1 MKRLIKLLITCSLLI
16 ILIGCKEKHNRIIV
30 ISDLHYLSQS
40 LYNNSSYFD
49 EMMKHADAKI
59 TAYSDL
65 LLDSLIEDIKDLN
78 VDAIILLG
86 DMSFNGEKISH
97 EELSKRFKELNLPI
111 LAIPGN
117 HDLNNI
123 YAREYKGKGYTSTE
137 TIGKEEFEGIYNSP
151 YVTKDKESLSYIFKL
166 NDVNLL
172 FLDVN
177 ASKTYDKISD
187 NTLKWIKNNINKN
200 EKTIAFSHQN
210 LLTHVLYSQD
220 FLIYNNQEVKDLY
233 KELNIKINFTGH
245 IHLQNISYDDNLIEI
260 ATSSMSVSP
269 LQYGII
275 DIYKD
280 HLEYNTR
287 QVNNDKLQKV
297 ASEFFDSKSKL
308 SLSAYTDDMDLIS
321 YYVKCNSDF
330 FKGKRDELIYDEE
343 KIEAIS
349 SLNNFVGNYLK
360 LMFLEDKKDDN
371 HLSISLEK

>member
-1 MKRLIKLLITCSLLI
+1 M
-16 ILIGCKEKHNRIIV
+16 
-30 ISDLHYLSQS
+30 
-40 LYNNSSYFD
+40 
-49 EMMKHADAKI
+49 
-59 TAYSDL
+59 
-65 LLDSLIEDIKDLN
+65 
-78 VDAIILLG
+78 
-86 DMSFNGEKISH
+86 
-97 EELSKRFKELNLPI
+97 
-111 LAIPGN
+111 
-117 HDLNNI
+117 
-123 YAREYKGKGYTSTE
+123 
-137 TIGKEEFEGIYNSP
+137 
-151 YVTKDKESLSYIFKL
+151 SYIFKL

-297 ASEFFDSKSKL
+297 ASEFFDSKSKS
-308 SLSAYTDDMDLIS
+308 SLSAYADDMDLIS

-330 FKGKRDELIYDEE
+330 FKGKRDVLIYDEE

-349 SLNNFVGNYLK
+349 SLNNFAGNYLK